1 MLLQLR
7 IENYALIRNLSIKF
21 NNGFSVITGE
31 TGAGKSILLGA
42 LSLILGQRADIQV
55 LFERSKKC
63 YVEGTFSINNYDLQ
77 DFFETNNLD
86 YENTT
91 ILRREINPA
100 GKSRAF
106 INDTP
111 VNLNLLKEIG
121 DKLVDIHSQHK
132 TIALNDFSFQL
143 ALVDDFAG
151 NRQTLK
157 KYKSEYAVYCSK
169 SNQLK
174 EAIEKEQQLKAE
186 QDYYQFLLNELEDAN
201 LQDETEQDELEAELK
216 VLSNAESIKSNLF
229 LTNLALSE
237 SENSILNRLS
247 EINSLLGPIKNVHAG
262 INNISERVK
271 SCHIELNDIALE
283 IERLQ
288 NKINYDP
295 HRIEIINN
303 RLNTIYRLEQKHRVT
318 SINELLCLEKTFL
331 NKLSSISLVSEQISN
346 IQADLKIYKEKLQV
360 LSQYISDMRKK
371 AFPEIEKELINVLS
385 QVGMPNAQF
394 KIEHSFS
401 KAFTNEGI
409 DIIKFLFNANRGGQ
423 INEISRIAS
432 GGELSRLMLGLKSLI
447 SQRNLLPTIIF
458 DEIDMGVSGDIAG
471 KVGNILQK
479 MSKNM
484 QVIAIT
490 HLPQIAGKSAFHY
503 FVYKEINDNA
513 TNSFIK
519 LLNHE
524 ERIKEIAKMLSNET
538 VTKAAMETAKELLEN

>member
-1 MLLQLR
+1 M
-7 IENYALIRNLSIKF
+7 
-21 NNGFSVITGE
+21 
-31 TGAGKSILLGA
+31 
-42 LSLILGQRADIQV
+42 
-55 LFERSKKC
+55 
-63 YVEGTFSINNYDLQ
+63 
-77 DFFETNNLD
+77 
-86 YENTT
+86 
-91 ILRREINPA
+91 
-100 GKSRAF
+100 
-106 INDTP
+106 
-111 VNLNLLKEIG
+111 
-121 DKLVDIHSQHK
+121 
-132 TIALNDFSFQL
+132 
-143 ALVDDFAG
+143 
-151 NRQTLK
+151 
-157 KYKSEYAVYCSK
+157 
-169 SNQLK
+169 
-174 EAIEKEQQLKAE
+174 
-186 QDYYQFLLNELEDAN
+186 
-201 LQDETEQDELEAELK
+201 
-216 VLSNAESIKSNLF
+216 
-229 LTNLALSE
+229 
-237 SENSILNRLS
+237 
-247 EINSLLGPIKNVHAG
+247 
-262 INNISERVK
+262 
-271 SCHIELNDIALE
+271 
-283 IERLQ
+283 
-288 NKINYDP
+288 
-295 HRIEIINN
+295 
-303 RLNTIYRLEQKHRVT
+303 
-318 SINELLCLEKTFL
+318 
-331 NKLSSISLVSEQISN
+331 
-346 IQADLKIYKEKLQV
+346 